1 MSILRVKANIL
12 RETNKRV
19 RHFVAQTNKRK
30 KIPQFCELL
39 RNSYAQFKL
48 TLSDRQ
54 KMAPRGQQSE
64 GRLAT
69 RLCDD
74 SEANWNGRTDRQTG
88 PRIESG

>member
-1 MSILRVKANIL
+1 MGEYEHFKGKSKYFKE
-12 RETNKRV
+12 ETNKRV

-54 KMAPRGQQSE
+54 KMAPRG
-64 GRLAT
+64 
-69 RLCDD
+69 
-74 SEANWNGRTDRQTG
+74 
-88 PRIESG
+88 